1 MDLPEDDT
9 ENCETEEW
17 SDWSPCSATC
27 GRGVKYK
34 QRKYKNEDSKYVCN
48 KRLTE
53 RASCEAV
60 QKYCP
65 NQPAKSDDDPMCQL
79 GEWGEWSS
87 CSVTCG
93 KGTMTRDRKYKN
105 RMAAKTCAAGK
116 ENPPK
121 LQENIE
127 CFMDM
132 DGCKGASY
140 EVTSSNHQPNQILIS
155 LVDTE
160 DLHK

>member
-1 MDLPEDDT
+1 MDLPYEAG

-34 QRKYKNEDSKYVCN
+34 QRKYRNEDSKYVCN

-65 NQPAKSDDDPMCQL
+65 NQPAKNYQDPLCQL
-79 GEWGEWSS
+79 TEWSEWSS

-105 RMAAKTCAAGK
+105 RMAAKSCAAGK
-116 ENPPK
+116 EHPPK

-132 DGCKGASY
+132 DGCKEGSY
-140 EVTSSNHQPNQILIS
+140 EVMFYFIYL
-155 LVDTE
+155 
-160 DLHK
+160 